1 MVVSYQSLKSR
12 TQKGVYAKYVERLD
26 PHVQRVGVKKLVIN
40 LVILNGWLLMVK

>member
-12 TQKGVYAKYVERLD
+12 TQKGVYAKYVEGGPPRAEGEG
-26 PHVQRVGVKKLVIN
+26 QKLVIN